1 MVAGAL
7 PLIPRDTSIPPIV
20 ATQTQEAGI
29 RHSGKLINL
38 GPEIQRGAPRSNQ
51 YQSSSSS
58 LILEIRNR
66 NTRFKKT
73 QLYYTFTSNDRYG
86 LNLAKCVCFL
96 VSKVGQELIRRMGD
110 HYIGLAPPFA
120 PQLPTSYS
128 IYQLFA
134 RNAVTDWTI
143 VIISSFLI
151 IASILS
157 TARLFTIMVNPL
169 GVKILWVQSR
179 KNKRLTL
186 LLLSQLP
193 SGSFMVYDCYHTIER
208 AAFCCKAIMGHRRQ
222 LLF

>member
-1 MVAGAL
+1 MPSLLKWDNMSYNSLEVKLYKLIYPDSYHSTTQLQQLQKVINLQCCPKLSWGCPGQLVAGAL

-58 LILEIRNR
+58 LILEIRNG
-66 NTRFKKT
+66 NTKLKKK

-151 IASILS
+151 IASILG
-157 TARLFTIMVNPL
+157 TARY
-169 GVKILWVQSR
+169 
-179 KNKRLTL
+179 
-186 LLLSQLP
+186 SQ
-193 SGSFMVYDCYHTIER
+193 
-208 AAFCCKAIMGHRRQ
+208 
-222 LLF
+222 